1 VSTFY
6 LLPPRPLV
14 AERLSAYLRTLF
26 PGLDLSWLKSLDLA
40 EFMTS
45 TAAGHPDVYIVYRED
60 LAEGETAEMALR
72 NGFGAEA
79 GDEVVEVRPSGRADE
94 LMARRWRL

>member
-1 VSTFY
+1 
-6 LLPPRPLV
+6 
-14 AERLSAYLRTLF
+14 
-26 PGLDLSWLKSLDLA
+26 
-40 EFMTS
+40 MTS
-45 TAAGHPDVYIVYRED
+45 TAAGHPDVYVVYRED

-94 LMARRWRL
+94 LTARRWQIRK